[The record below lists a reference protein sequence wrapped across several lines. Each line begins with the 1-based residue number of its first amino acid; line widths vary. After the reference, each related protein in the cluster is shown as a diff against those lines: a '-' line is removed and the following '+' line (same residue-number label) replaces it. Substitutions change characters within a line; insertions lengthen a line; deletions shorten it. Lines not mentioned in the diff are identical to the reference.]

1 MIQLADA
8 TPEVGIEALDT
19 DIIFPSK
26 TYEIDFENNKL
37 TGRMIDGLEALRQFV
52 VLALRTSRFSYESYS
67 ADFGSELADLI
78 ADKEATDAL
87 IEMEIPRLIEEALI
101 YDERVESVS
110 DFVIEKKDDSYA
122 VSFTVN
128 SSEGVLNIQEVI
140 N

>member
-1 MIQLADA
+1 MADA

-19 DIIFPSK
+19 DFIFPSK

-52 VLALRTSRFSYESYS
+52 ILALRTSRFSYESYS

-101 YDERVESVS
+101 FDERVESVL
-110 DFVIEKKDDSYA
+110 DFVIEKNDDSYT